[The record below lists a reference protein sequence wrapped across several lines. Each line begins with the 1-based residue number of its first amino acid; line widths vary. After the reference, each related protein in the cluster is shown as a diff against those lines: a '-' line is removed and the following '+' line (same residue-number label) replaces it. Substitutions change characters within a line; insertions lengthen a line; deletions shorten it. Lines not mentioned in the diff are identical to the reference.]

1 MFSFLYHFQRLLSEL
16 TVYMSNTV
24 GVLSEAGTAYPSR
37 ALELSPVFFVKSVLL
52 FFVVFLRWSIMCFN
66 VLSSVLW
73 CPLRTLLFEIWIF
86 RNGQPNCDDDRR
98 IFVAMTSANVKVKVR
113 SRHLSISSIINL
125 YQKININRMR
135 SFKCSNV
142 QFFNW
147 QHICPVWWTSATTS
161 DCYHNG

>member
-73 CPLRTLLFEIWIF
+73 CPLRFPHKKRCSVSLYFQLFVVALMSYLRYLCLL
-86 RNGQPNCDDDRR
+86 
-98 IFVAMTSANVKVKVR
+98 T
-113 SRHLSISSIINL
+113 
-125 YQKININRMR
+125 
-135 SFKCSNV
+135 CSGV
-142 QFFNW
+142 
-147 QHICPVWWTSATTS
+147 QHIFCCLSSLLCPMLPISL
-161 DCYHNG
+161 DCPSLIITLISPNVYL